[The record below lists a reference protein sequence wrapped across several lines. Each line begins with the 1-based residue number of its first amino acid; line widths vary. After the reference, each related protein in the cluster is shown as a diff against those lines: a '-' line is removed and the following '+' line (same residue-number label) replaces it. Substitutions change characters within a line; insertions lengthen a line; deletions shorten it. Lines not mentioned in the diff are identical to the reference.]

1 MTKLQPVDK
10 VEIQVLVYNATDGLS
25 TTPPN
30 VENEFAFATHRGL
43 HASSGRCLCCAV
55 HGFSVLLTATRGGVN
70 EEIIPQTVKAIRE
83 FGLTQIAAVIA
94 LAGVPSRRPPRH
106 SATTWWLQR
115 RSGSGTLSKGL
126 RPVDN

>member
-25 TTPPN
+25 TTPSN
-30 VENEFAFATHRGL
+30 VENEFAFATRRGL
-43 HASSGRCLCCAV
+43 RASSGRCLCCAV

-83 FGLTQIAAVIA
+83 FGLTQIAAVHCIGWRAIA
-94 LAGVPSRRPPRH
+94 APS
-106 SATTWWLQR
+106 AAF
-115 RSGSGTLSKGL
+115 G
-126 RPVDN
+126 DNVVAPTAVGKRYTF